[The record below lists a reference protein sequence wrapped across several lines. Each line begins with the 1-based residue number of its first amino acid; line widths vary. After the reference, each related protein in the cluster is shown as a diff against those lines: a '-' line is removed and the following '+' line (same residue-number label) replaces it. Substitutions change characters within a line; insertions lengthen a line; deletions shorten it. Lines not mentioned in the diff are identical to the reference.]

1 MRVMGVISE
10 SKLKERCSSCK
21 YYKPLIKRWH
31 GIETKF
37 ARGGCYIGRES
48 VYKSRTETCKKWEE
62 NKSV

>member
-1 MRVMGVISE
+1 MKAKCGG
-10 SKLKERCSSCK
+10 
-21 YYKPLIKRWH
+21 YKPLIKRWH